1 MAVFFIFNLTQLS
14 QALLVSSFS
23 SISPLKKNATLFKH
37 SLATEVTTEH
47 FVHILDWRIK
57 DAIDT

>member
-23 SISPLKKNATLFKH
+23 SISLLKKNATLFKH
-37 SLATEVTTEH
+37 SLTAEVTTEH
-47 FVHILDWRIK
+47 FVHILDWCIK
-57 DAIDT
+57 DTIDT